1 MQKHLNESCNFV
13 GMHLCTP
20 KLFKHMQI
28 LNAYIFMMWPQTA
41 KEEEK
46 KRSRNKQFDFLVKI
60 TLGVFD
66 HQICASYD
74 SVWIL
79 GAQGDKTRSN
89 L

>member
-41 KEEEK
+41 KEEERK
-46 KRSRNKQFDFLVKI
+46 KEAK
-60 TLGVFD
+60 
-66 HQICASYD
+66 
-74 SVWIL
+74 
-79 GAQGDKTRSN
+79 
-89 L
+89 

>member
-41 KEEEK
+41 NGRGEK
-46 KRSRNKQFDFLVKI
+46 KGGKI
-60 TLGVFD
+60 SSLIF
-66 HQICASYD
+66 
-74 SVWIL
+74 WL
-79 GAQGDKTRSN
+79 K
-89 L
+89 